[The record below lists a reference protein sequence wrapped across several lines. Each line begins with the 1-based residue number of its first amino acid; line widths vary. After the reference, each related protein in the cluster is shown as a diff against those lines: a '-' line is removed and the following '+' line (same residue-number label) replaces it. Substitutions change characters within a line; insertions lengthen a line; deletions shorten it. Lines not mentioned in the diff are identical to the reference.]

1 MSRICMLSIAVSLH
15 RCGRYKHKQFYKKKM
30 LPTVTITPVCGCYT
44 TVAPSSEDSARYWLS
59 QSALPI
65 TAGVTRAQLSP
76 GSPLLQHVSVS
87 HQQRESR
94 HFLLAKVGKTCA
106 LAWPGGQLEQ
116 NLFSSLINNKQNLPI
131 LVERECQSGGPRP
144 CFTHS

>member
-15 RCGRYKHKQFYKKKM
+15 RCGRYKHKQFYKKN
-30 LPTVTITPVCGCYT
+30 VTNSHHHPVCECCT
-44 TVAPSSEDSARYWLS
+44 TVATSSEGTARYWLS